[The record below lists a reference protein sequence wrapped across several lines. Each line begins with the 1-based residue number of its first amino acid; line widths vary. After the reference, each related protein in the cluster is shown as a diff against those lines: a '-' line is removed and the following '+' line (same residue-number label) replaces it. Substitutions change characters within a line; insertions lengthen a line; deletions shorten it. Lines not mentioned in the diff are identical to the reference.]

1 MENPGEYDIDKELG
15 DEDVDEDK
23 IGSYMNFNDHVYRL
37 AYSLLFYYP
46 TDKSKYREVCWCL
59 SERGAVGETILHLCM
74 LNATA
79 IHADLAKRLLRF
91 YPKLIND
98 IYISD
103 EYYGKWV
110 DASRVSLLLKTR

>member
-1 MENPGEYDIDKELG
+1 MMIIPDK
-15 DEDVDEDK
+15 K
-23 IGSYMNFNDHVYRL
+23 I
-37 AYSLLFYYP
+37 
-46 TDKSKYREVCWCL
+46 YREVCWYL
-59 SERGAVGETILHLCM
+59 HERGAVGETILHLCM

-103 EYYGKWV
+103 EYYGMH
-110 DASRVSLLLKTR
+110 KTEILIKKNFKINFMIKRSWQSSFNFFIYFLISKNKFFL